1 MSWSHIVADW
11 GGVKVQLVGAEG
23 RQIIRMGTGQHKE
36 AEGRGKE
43 MREVIVEMLQ
53 EYGQL
58 STSELYDEL
67 SVEGFHVT
75 YESLY
80 SVLKK
85 MNKKAVLTK
94 QIIDSMHGGKGIA
107 LWRL

>member
-1 MSWSHIVADW
+1 MSWSQIVDDMC
-11 GGVKVQLVGAEG
+11 GRKVQLTGEEG

-36 AEGRGKE
+36 AEGRGRE

-53 EYGQL
+53 EFGQL

-85 MNKKAVLTK
+85 MNKKLILTK
-94 QIIDSMHGGKGIA
+94 QIIDSTHGGKGIA